1 MEEVQRFYDVEG
13 KTVEEAVKKA
23 EEALDMVGRPL
34 RYVVMS
40 DGRGG
45 RPAMIRVFLN
55 LEEVNLI
62 EDLINEFFGKLGV
75 KPQIHMIPRQKRY
88 YVNIVTKKYD
98 SVLIGKNGETLRE
111 LDYLLSIL
119 LRRKKPDLHLTVD
132 INGYRERRKR
142 FLKNKALAIAKRVKE
157 TGKEMSLDPL
167 SDYELRIVKDA
178 LKKEKDVVLRAVG
191 REPNITYVIAPKEF
205 K

>member
-1 MEEVQRFYDVEG
+1 MEEMRRFYDAEG

-23 EEALDMVGRPL
+23 EEALNMVGRPIK
-34 RYVVMS
+34 YIVMS

-45 RPAMIRVFLN
+45 RPAMIRVFLK

-62 EDLINEFFGKLGV
+62 EGLINEFFARLGV
-75 KPQIHMIPRQKRY
+75 KPEIYMIPRQKRY
-88 YVNIVTKKYD
+88 YVNIITKKYD
-98 SVLIGKNGETLRE
+98 SVLIGKNGETLKE

-132 INGYRERRKR
+132 INGYRERRRR
-142 FLKNKALAIAKRVKE
+142 FLMNKARAIARRVRE

-167 SDYELRIVKDA
+167 SDYELRIVRDA
-178 LKKEKDVVLRAVG
+178 LKKERGVVLRQVG
-191 REPNITYVIAPKEF
+191 KEPNIIYVIAPKG
-205 K
+205 